1 MISSFFIGR
10 PKFAIVIA
18 VVIVIAGLLSLWA
31 IPIAQY
37 PNLVPPTVHV
47 SATYPGADASVIENT
62 IAEPIEEQV
71 NGAKNGLY
79 YNSTSS
85 SAGTYTLTVTFALG
99 TDPDIDQVNTQNRES
114 EATAQLPPTVSQE
127 GVIVTQQSSN
137 FVLAVNLYSPDN
149 KYDQIF
155 ISNYTDI
162 HLEYPLARIKGV
174 GQATDFSDLKYSMR
188 VWMDPV
194 KMTALGITAQD
205 VVAAIAAQNIQA
217 AAGQIGSAPITSKQQ
232 QQLTIVAQ
240 GRLKTVQQFKDII
253 IKTGKPAGVVRVG
266 DVADVELGAQQYTAY
281 SRLNGIPSATLG
293 IFQLPNSNA
302 LAVANAVQAQ
312 MTELSKNFPP
322 GLKYEIVYN
331 STKFVTATISE
342 IVRTLAIT
350 FALVVGV
357 VFLFLQDWR
366 ATLIPTLAIPVSLI
380 GVFAV
385 LYTIGYSANTIS
397 LFAIVLAITLV
408 VDDAIVVVEN
418 VTRNLEENPKL
429 PVAEAT
435 ERAMSQI
442 TGPVIA
448 TTLVLVAVFAPV
460 GFLPGITGE
469 IYRQFA
475 VTISC
480 SVLISAVNALTLSPA
495 LCRLILRPPKKARFR
510 LFRWFN
516 SGLDWARSHYGG
528 VVGWL
533 SRHLA
538 VAFLGL
544 AAVFVLAGLL
554 FFRLPSGFI
563 PSEDQGYFF
572 INVTLPDGAS
582 LERTQAVVGQVGEIA
597 RKDPGV
603 ANTIELSGFSL
614 ITSTNESNAGSV
626 IAVLKPWSKRAT
638 ARESATGIIG
648 ALTPQLN
655 AFPAASIAAFNPPA
669 IPGVGRTG
677 GFDFEL
683 EARNGQS
690 TTDLAATARGL
701 IYAADQDKDLSS
713 VFTTFSATQPQIKV
727 EVDRTQAALM
737 GVQPATI
744 YSELQAHLG
753 SQYVNQF
760 NLQNQVFQVIV
771 QDAAQFRGKVSDIQ
785 NLYVRSAAGAMVPLR
800 SMVKV
805 STVLGPD
812 AISRYNLYPSVEI
825 FGQPGSGKSSGQA
838 IAAMEKLAAQH
849 LPKGYGYDWTSLSY
863 QQLQEGNTFTY
874 ALIFSLIFAYLFLV
888 AQYESWSLPVSVILS
903 VSTAALGALI
913 ALFVRGFAV
922 DIYGEIGLILLV
934 GLAAKNAILIV
945 EFAKTR
951 LEQGGED
958 VRQAA
963 LDGAE
968 TRYRAVMMTAVAF
981 IFGVVPLV
989 IASGAGAGARR
1000 SIGTTVFGGMILAT
1014 FVGVVFVPVM
1024 FVAFEFLAQKTQHL
1038 IQRRAKETTKA
1049 AE

>member
-1 MISSFFIGR
+1 M
-10 PKFAIVIA
+10 
-18 VVIVIAGLLSLWA
+18 
-31 IPIAQY
+31 
-37 PNLVPPTVHV
+37 
-47 SATYPGADASVIENT
+47 TY
-62 IAEPIEEQV
+62 
-71 NGAKNGLY
+71 K
-79 YNSTSS
+79 
-85 SAGTYTLTVTFALG
+85 
-99 TDPDIDQVNTQNRES
+99 
-114 EATAQLPPTVSQE
+114 
-127 GVIVTQQSSN
+127 
-137 FVLAVNLYSPDN
+137 
-149 KYDQIF
+149 
-155 ISNYTDI
+155 
-162 HLEYPLARIKGV
+162 
-174 GQATDFSDLKYSMR
+174 
-188 VWMDPV
+188 
-194 KMTALGITAQD
+194 
-205 VVAAIAAQNIQA
+205 
-217 AAGQIGSAPITSKQQ
+217 
-232 QQLTIVAQ
+232 
-240 GRLKTVQQFKDII
+240 
-253 IKTGKPAGVVRVG
+253 
-266 DVADVELGAQQYTAY
+266 
-281 SRLNGIPSATLG
+281 
-293 IFQLPNSNA
+293 
-302 LAVANAVQAQ
+302 
-312 MTELSKNFPP
+312 
-322 GLKYEIVYN
+322 IVYN

-350 FALVVGV
+350 FALVVAV

-366 ATLIPTLAIPVSLI
+366 ATLIPTFAIPVSLV

-385 LYTIGYSANTIS
+385 LYVLGYSANTIS

-435 ERAMSQI
+435 ERAMGQI
-442 TGPVIA
+442 TGPVVA

-460 GFLPGITGE
+460 GFLPGITGR

-475 VTISC
+475 VTISV

-516 SGLDWARSHYGG
+516 SGLDWTRGHYGG
-528 VVGWL
+528 VVSWL
-533 SRHLA
+533 SRHL
-538 VAFLGL
+538 VLAFVGL
-544 AAVFVLAGLL
+544 AAVFVLAALL
-554 FFRLPSGFI
+554 FRVLPAGFI

-582 LERTQAVVGQVGEIA
+582 LERTQAVVARVGEIA

-603 ANTIELSGFSL
+603 ADAIELSGFS
-614 ITSTNESNAGSV
+614 IVSSTNESNAGAV
-626 IAVLKPWSKRAT
+626 IAVLKPWSERSS
-638 ARESATGIIG
+638 ARESATGIIA

-655 AFPAASIAAFNPPA
+655 ALPAASIASFNPPA
-669 IPGVGRTG
+669 IPGIGRTG

-683 EARNGQS
+683 EARSGQDVI
-690 TTDLAATARGL
+690 DLAATARGL
-701 IYAADQDKDLSS
+701 IYAANQDPDLSA
-713 VFTTFSATQPQIKV
+713 VFTTFSATQPQIRI

-744 YSELQAHLG
+744 YAELQAHLG

-771 QDAAQFRGKVSDIQ
+771 QDAAQFRGKVSDIE
-785 NLYVRSAAGAMVPLR
+785 NLYVRSAGGKMVPLR

-812 AISRYNLYPSVEI
+812 AITRYNLYPSVEI
-825 FGQPGSGKSSGQA
+825 FGQPGPGRSSGQA
-838 IAAMEKLAAQH
+838 IAAMEKLAAKH

-863 QQLQEGNTFTY
+863 QQLQAGSSFTS
-874 ALIFSLIFAYLFLV
+874 ALVFSLIFSYLFLV
-888 AQYESWSLPVSVILS
+888 AQYESWSLPVSIILS

-913 ALFVRGFAV
+913 ALFVRSFAV
-922 DIYGEIGLILLV
+922 DIYGQIGLILLV

-951 LEQGGED
+951 LEQGHED

-968 TRYRAVMMTAVAF
+968 TRFRAVLMTAVAF

-989 IASGAGAGARR
+989 IASGAGAGARQ

-1014 FVGVVFVPVM
+1014 CLGIVFVPVM
-1024 FVAFEFLAQKTQHL
+1024 FVAFEFLAQKTQRL
-1038 IQRRAKETTKA
+1038 IHRRGKETTKA

>member
-1 MISSFFIGR
+1 MISTFFITR

-18 VVIVIAGLLSLWA
+18 VVIVIAGLLSLWV

-37 PNLVPPTVHV
+37 PNLVPPTVNV
-47 SATYPGADASVIENT
+47 TTTYPGADANVIQNT

-71 NGAKNGLY
+71 NGAKNALY

-99 TDPDIDQVNTQNRES
+99 SDPDIDQVNVQNQQS
-114 EATAQLPPTVSQE
+114 AATAELPPTVSLE
-127 GVIVTQQSSN
+127 GVIVKQQSSN
-137 FVLAVNLYSPDN
+137 FVLAVNLYSPD
-149 KYDQIF
+149 KRYDQVF

-162 HLEYPLARIKGV
+162 NLEYPLARIRGV
-174 GQATDFSDLKYSMR
+174 GQATDLSDLKYSMR

-205 VVAAIAAQNIQA
+205 VVNAIASQNIQA
-217 AAGQIGSAPITSKQQ
+217 AAGQIGEAPITSKQQ

-240 GRLKTVQQFKDII
+240 GRLQTVQQFKDII
-253 IKTGKPAGVVRVG
+253 IKTGQPNGVVRVG
-266 DVADVELGAQQYTAY
+266 DVADVQLGAQNYTAY

-293 IFQLPNSNA
+293 IYQLPGTNA
-302 LAVANAVQAQ
+302 LQMASAVEAQ
-312 MTELSKNFPP
+312 MKELSKSFPP
-322 GLKYEIVYN
+322 GLKYTIVYN

-366 ATLIPTLAIPVSLI
+366 ATLIPIVAIPVSLI

-385 LYTIGYSANTIS
+385 LYILGYSANTVS

-429 PVAEAT
+429 PVEEAT
-435 ERAMSQI
+435 ERAMGQI

-469 IYRQFA
+469 LYRQFA

-516 SGLDWARSHYGG
+516 GGLDWTRGRYGG
-528 VVGWL
+528 TVRFL
-533 SRHLA
+533 SRHLLI
-538 VAFLGL
+538 AFAGLG
-544 AAVFVLAGLL
+544 AVFVVAVLL
-554 FFRLPSGFI
+554 FRVLPAGFI

-572 INVTLPDGAS
+572 INVTLPNGAS
-582 LERTQAVVGQVGEIA
+582 LERTQAVVTQVADIA
-597 RKDPGV
+597 RKDSGV
-603 ANTIELSGFSL
+603 ADTIELSGFS
-614 ITSTNESNAGSV
+614 IVSSTNESNAGAV
-626 IAVLKPWSKRAT
+626 IAVLKPWDQRTS
-638 ARESATGIIG
+638 ARESATGIIA
-648 ALTPQLN
+648 ALTPQFN
-655 AFPAASIAAFNPPA
+655 ALPSASIASFNPPA
-669 IPGVGRTG
+669 IPGIGRTG
-677 GFDFEL
+677 GFDFQL
-683 EARNGQS
+683 EARAGQDV
-690 TTDLAATARGL
+690 TDLAATARGL
-701 IYAADQDKDLSS
+701 IFAANQDPDLSA
-713 VFTTFSATQPQIKV
+713 VFTTFSASQPQIRI
-727 EVDRTQAALM
+727 EVDRTQAEIM
-737 GVQPATI
+737 GVQPGTI

-771 QDAAQFRGKVSDIQ
+771 QDAAQYRGAVSDIQ

-800 SMVKV
+800 SMVKL
-805 STVLGPD
+805 STVLGPN
-812 AISRYNLYPSVEI
+812 AITRYNLYPSVEI
-825 FGQPGSGKSSGQA
+825 FGQPGAGKSSGQA

-849 LPKGYGYDWTSLSY
+849 LPKGYSYDWTSLSY
-863 QQLQEGNTFTY
+863 QQLQEGSSFTY

-913 ALFVRGFAV
+913 ALFVRSFAV

-968 TRYRAVMMTAVAF
+968 TRFRAVLMTAVAF

-1014 FVGVVFVPVM
+1014 LLGIVFVPVM
-1024 FVAFEFLAQKTQHL
+1024 FVAFEFLAQKTSRL
-1038 IQRRAKETTKA
+1038 LQRRGRETTKA